1 MKSVKKSILGLS
13 CACLIVTG
21 VTLAYINS
29 VTETAE
35 NTFSSDRNLT
45 LELKEPTWDGYQFGD
60 EYPQGV
66 IPGSEKKPTSTDPN
80 LGILKANNY
89 YPGDEFNKNPAVK
102 NTSNEE
108 SEYVAIKVEYVVVN
122 DDGSETK
129 LSKENFNELY
139 GKTKVSGNDA
149 DENGINDNF
158 VDISTNP
165 YYDLYLYGTSTE
177 ATALVAADTT
187 KTLFD
192 KVVVNQNI
200 STNENGK
207 WPRFRIKVT
216 GYAIQTVNLTTE
228 QAKNELNSLAN
239 KN

>member
-66 IPGSEKKPTSTDPN
+66 IPGSEVNPNSTDPT
-80 LGILKANNY
+80 LGIRKANNY
-89 YPGDEFNKNPAVK
+89 YPGDNFNKNPAVK
-102 NTSNEE
+102 NTSKEE
-108 SEYVAIKVEYVVVN
+108 SEYVAIKVEYVVVEDN
-122 DDGSETK
+122 GSETK
-129 LSKENFNELY
+129 LSKESFNELY
-139 GKTKVSGNDA
+139 AKTEATDNDA
-149 DENGINDNF
+149 DKNGINDKF
-158 VDISTNP
+158 VDISTNTN
-165 YYDLYLYGTSTE
+165 YNLYLYGTNTQAAALDAEHTTE
-177 ATALVAADTT
+177 
-187 KTLFD
+187 TLFD
-192 KVVVNQNI
+192 KVLVNQNI

-207 WPRFRIKVT
+207 WPKFRIKVT
-216 GYAIQTVNLTTE
+216 GYAIQTVNLTNE
-228 QAKNELNSLAN
+228 QVINELNSLAN